1 MRPIGDG
8 ATEPVERN
16 SFAPSSLL
24 PRPILE
30 RFGQM
35 GGLDVFLAR
44 EISDGARDLEHA
56 VEGAGAEVH
65 LGHGAAHEAAAGL
78 V

>member
-1 MRPIGDG
+1 MCL
-8 ATEPVERN
+8 N
-16 SFAPSSLL
+16 SLL
-24 PRPILE
+24 PRAVLQGLGE
-30 RFGQM
+30 V
-35 GGLDVFLAR
+35 GGLDVVFAR
-44 EISDGARDLEHA
+44 QVGDGAGDFEHA